1 MSTENNGIKSGADGH
16 PPELIQQVANV
27 TRMLRES
34 MRELGLDRA
43 ITEAADA
50 IPDARDRL
58 DYVANKTEQA
68 ATRVLNIA
76 EQMQP
81 AQEEMQKRAQALDQ
95 RWQAWFDQPAELP
108 EARELVNDTRA
119 LLQDIP
125 ERTQVAQ
132 QQILEII
139 MAQDF
144 QDLTGQVISRMLGV
158 INSIETELIQVLISH
173 LPKEEQAAKR
183 KEIDQLLNGPQIKP
197 AEKPDV
203 VSNQDQVDDLLSSL
217 GF

>member
-1 MSTENNGIKSGADGH
+1 
-16 PPELIQQVANV
+16 
-27 TRMLRES
+27 
-34 MRELGLDRA
+34 
-43 ITEAADA
+43 
-50 IPDARDRL
+50 
-58 DYVANKTEQA
+58 
-68 ATRVLNIA
+68 
-76 EQMQP
+76 
-81 AQEEMQKRAQALDQ
+81 
-95 RWQAWFDQPAELP
+95 WQSWFDQPAELAQ
-108 EARELVNDTRA
+108 ARELVDDTRT

-125 ERTQVAQ
+125 EKTKVAQ

-158 INSIETELIQVLISH
+158 VNAIETELIQVLISH
-173 LPKEEQAAKR
+173 LPEEEREAKR

-197 AEKPDV
+197 DEKPEV

>member
-1 MSTENNGIKSGADGH
+1 MSTESNHIKPGADANT
-16 PPELIQQVANV
+16 PELIQQVANV

-50 IPDARDRL
+50 IPDARERL
-58 DYVANKTEQA
+58 DYVAHKTEQA
-68 ATRVLNIA
+68 ATRVLNVA
-76 EQMQP
+76 EEMQP
-81 AQEEMQKRAQALDQ
+81 AQEEMQKRAEALDQ
-95 RWQAWFDQPAELP
+95 RWQAWFNQPAELAQ
-108 EARELVNDTRA
+108 ARELVDDTRS

-125 ERTQVAQ
+125 DRTKTAQ

-173 LPKEEQAAKR
+173 LPEEEREAKR